1 MIISLIE
8 HYIMQASNVSHT
20 PIKATL
26 LELTMPNRNLIDE
39 RPHILTE
46 FCNRKQLLIEA
57 DGINFFF
64 SSGTM
69 ICSQIIHL
77 CTIEGSTNIAKLYLF
92 LKVLKHLIT
101 T

>member
-8 HYIMQASNVSHT
+8 HYIMQASSVSHT

-64 SSGTM
+64 IRNNDMLSNYSLV
-69 ICSQIIHL
+69 H
-77 CTIEGSTNIAKLYLF
+77 NRR
-92 LKVLKHLIT
+92 
-101 T
+101 